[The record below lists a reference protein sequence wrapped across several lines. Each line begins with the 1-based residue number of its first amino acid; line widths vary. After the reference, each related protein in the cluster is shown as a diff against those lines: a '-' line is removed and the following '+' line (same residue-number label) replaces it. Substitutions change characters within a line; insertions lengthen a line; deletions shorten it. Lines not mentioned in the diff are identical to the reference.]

1 MSPLGELYRRE
12 LGRMARRWPALSRGQ
27 VDRLVALSLAR
38 AFVDLTATELVGAVA
53 EDSPCRDGRTDAR
66 EADEIGRVVRA
77 ALDIA
82 ASERGLNGG

>member
-12 LGRMARRWPALSRGQ
+12 LGRVARRWPALSEGQ
-27 VDRLVALSLAR
+27 ADRLVALSLAR
-38 AFVDLTATELVGAVA
+38 AFLDLTAAELARAMA
-53 EDSPCRDGRTDAR
+53 EGGPRRNGRTAAR
-66 EADEIGRVVRA
+66 EADEGGRVVRA